1 MKKSILSAVC
11 LLAMCASCQQPA
23 KEEANTQLTKREIV
37 QDYLNGKK
45 HGEYV
50 PTAYF
55 MHFPARVGQ
64 DAVYYHIRHLARTGI
79 DILKV
84 QFEQHQPKIKV
95 ETAADWEQIQPL
107 PRDYYAPTVEVVKEV
122 VDIVGHETMV
132 LPTIYS
138 PFQVLRMQIGIPN
151 VIRWAKEDPEQ
162 VLRALRIYADALL
175 NFARDCKE
183 VGVDGFFTPTQ
194 GGENIYYEV
203 PDFFERFIRPFD
215 MEIMNE
221 CNAGTHCNILHI
233 CVWEGPYD
241 DLSCF
246 ASYPGQIVNA
256 PNFVAG
262 KPFSPSDAEKL
273 FDRMILGGLDRKG
286 VINKGTPEEVI
297 AEVKRI
303 KEGNSGRL
311 IIGAECTV
319 DGKTTPIE
327 NIRAAVR
334 TAHGR

>member
-1 MKKSILSAVC
+1 
-11 LLAMCASCQQPA
+11 
-23 KEEANTQLTKREIV
+23 
-37 QDYLNGKK
+37 
-45 HGEYV
+45 
-50 PTAYF
+50 
-55 MHFPARVGQ
+55 
-64 DAVYYHIRHLARTGI
+64 
-79 DILKV
+79 
-84 QFEQHQPKIKV
+84 
-95 ETAADWEQIQPL
+95 
-107 PRDYYAPTVEVVKEV
+107 
-122 VDIVGHETMV
+122 
-132 LPTIYS
+132 
-138 PFQVLRMQIGIPN
+138 MQIGIPN

-194 GGENIYYEV
+194 GGENIYNEV

-233 CVWEGPYD
+233 CDWEGPYD

-246 ASYPGQIVNA
+246 TSYPGQIVNA

-262 KPFSPSDAEKL
+262 KPFSPTDAEKL

-286 VINKGTPEEVI
+286 VINKGTPEEVV
-297 AEVKRI
+297 AEVKKI

>member
-194 GGENIYYEV
+194 GGENIYYKV

-233 CVWEGPYD
+233 CDWEGPYD

-303 KEGNSGRL
+303 KKGNSGRL